1 MINGI
6 ITYDSRVKMGEALA
20 KEHPVDADVVIGVP
34 DAAIPASIG
43 YAKESKIDYAE
54 GLIRNRYVGRTFIY
68 PDQRLRELG
77 VRTKFNVLKNVI
89 ENKKIILVDDSI
101 VRGTT
106 TSRVLQLLRD
116 AGAAEVHMRVSSP
129 PIISPCYFG
138 VDMATNEELIANN
151 FDVENIKKII
161 GADSL
166 GFLSLGS
173 LLESVNATSGEYCK
187 ACFTG
192 TYPIPIQLDFDKY
205 QFEKSRKK

>member
-1 MINGI
+1 
-6 ITYDSRVKMGEALA
+6 MGEALA

-151 FDVENIKKII
+151 FDVENISSENVNSI
-161 GADSL
+161 
-166 GFLSLGS
+166 FL
-173 LLESVNATSGEYCK
+173 
-187 ACFTG
+187 
-192 TYPIPIQLDFDKY
+192 DKNNFFWISTPEGLNRY
-205 QFEKSRKK
+205 DGDINSIFKSNPFEMLQMYGK